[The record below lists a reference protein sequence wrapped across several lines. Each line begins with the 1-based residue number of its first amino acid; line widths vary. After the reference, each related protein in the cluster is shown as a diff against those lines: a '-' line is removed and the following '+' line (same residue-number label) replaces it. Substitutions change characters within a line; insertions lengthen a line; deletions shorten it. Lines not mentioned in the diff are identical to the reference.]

1 MKKSILFAAALFV
14 LMSSCVMAQTVVAPW
29 GMTNANVGGSD
40 LNQYTPGVEN
50 GIGPHN
56 VGLLVKTWGKVTY
69 RNTTQKFF
77 YIDDGSGLSDGS
89 GYTGIRVSYN
99 NLASGN
105 NISAPTIGHYLTVT
119 GISSVITIN
128 GKIRPNLLP
137 RDQSDIISYGAQ

>member
-1 MKKSILFAAALFV
+1 MKKVLILAAILSV
-14 LMSSCVMAQTVVAPW
+14 LLGSCVMAQTVAPW
-29 GMTNANVGGSD
+29 GMTNANLGGTA
-40 LNQYTPGVEN
+40 LNEYTPGVEN

-69 RNTTQKFF
+69 RNVTQKFF
-77 YIDDGSGLSDGS
+77 YIDDGSGLTDGS

-105 NISAPTIGHYLTVT
+105 NISAPTVGHYLTIT

-137 RDQSDIISYGAQ
+137 RDQSDIVSYGAQ